1 LPSVSGDSGV
11 RELKELIERVTL
23 GLTRYTI
30 TELNIGS
37 LRFVD
42 RVREAKAVLDESEK
56 AVLNGMITV
65 LYGPKG
71 CGKTS
76 LFKALHEIVTS
87 MEDADVDVVIVG
99 SEKEAWRAEKLYA
112 PKSLGEILKEVKGI
126 LGFDISSTGE
136 VTSSL
141 AVDAT
146 KIISLMV
153 GYIAQML
160 RSKRKIV
167 IVLDEVKA
175 DSGERLAEFRGWL
188 EGFANTLKWD
198 TGKYW
203 MEKGGSISVVA
214 LTSDA
219 LVSEIRYKVG
229 SKVNWALIWNLPY
242 NAMVELAE
250 QLNLSIDPEL
260 LWRLTGGNP
269 RALTSIRSRG
279 LELWLRADVV
289 DVLARIVED
298 LRGEWG
304 GDVWSEITEAVS
316 NIDDASFRLKIALLK
331 HNVLIYTGGVYAYI
345 SDIPKEEW
353 VGRYYAYQIPAYY
366 YALKAM
372 VARRSLHVTPDD
384 ILSIS

>member
-1 LPSVSGDSGV
+1 MPSVSGDSGV

-30 TELNIGS
+30 TELNIGP

-42 RVREAKAVLDESEK
+42 RVREAKAILDEGEK

-87 MEDADVDVVIVG
+87 MDIDVDVVLVG

-126 LGFDISSTGE
+126 LGFNITSTGE

-175 DSGERLAEFRGWL
+175 DSSERLAEFRGWL

-229 SKVNWALIWNLPY
+229 SKVNWALMWNLPY

-250 QLNLSIDPEL
+250 QLSLSIDPEL

-289 DVLARIVED
+289 DVLARIVEG

-366 YALKAM
+366 HVLKLM
-372 VARRSLHVTPDD
+372 SERGSVEVRPEDVLD
-384 ILSIS
+384 L

>member
-23 GLTRYTI
+23 SLTRYTM
-30 TELNIGS
+30 TEPNIGS

-42 RVREAKAVLDESEK
+42 RVREAKAILDESEK

-76 LFKALHEIVTS
+76 LFKALHEIVAS
-87 MEDADVDVVIVG
+87 MEDIDVDVVIVG
-99 SEKEAWRAEKLYA
+99 SEKEAWKAEKLYA
-112 PKSLGEILKEVKGI
+112 PKSLNDILREVKGI

-136 VTSSL
+136 VASSL
-141 AVDAT
+141 AIDAT

-175 DSGERLAEFRGWL
+175 DSSERLAEFRGWL

-250 QLNLSIDPEL
+250 QLNLSVDAEL

-269 RALTSIRSRG
+269 RALVGIKVAG
-279 LELWLRADVV
+279 LKGWIDL
-289 DVLARIVED
+289 DVLGRVWRVIKEAGGTARASIWDKLKVVTD
-298 LRGEWG
+298 
-304 GDVWSEITEAVS
+304 
-316 NIDDASFRLKIALLK
+316 NIDDGGAGLLKIMEK
-331 HNVLIYTGGVYAYI
+331 HNIAVFIGGSTKI

-384 ILSIS
+384 ILSIP